1 MKKTKKPSNWKMI
14 LVFLRGQYKFFV
26 LALALSAAAT
36 VVNALTP
43 QIISVT
49 IDSVLGS
56 EDYTIP
62 RLIRGFFTLDWLRA
76 HPGKALLIAAAG
88 IVIVALIHGVMVAS
102 MRTLIAR
109 GSEGF
114 VKQMRDKLYA
124 HIQKL
129 PFDWHSKNQTGE
141 IIQRCTSDV
150 EMIRNFVT
158 NQLIDII
165 RIVFLISYSLY
176 IMFSMN
182 VKITLVAAAF
192 FPVIIT
198 YSCLFFRS
206 ISSRFQ
212 AADEAEGRLST
223 TVQENLTGV
232 RVVKAFGRERL
243 EIERFDVKNNKFSS
257 LWIELG
263 KLLSLYWSL
272 GDLFTGAQIMTV
284 IAVGAT
290 MAAHGEITLG
300 MFTAFVSYNAT
311 LSWPVRGLG
320 RILSEMS
327 KAGVS
332 IDRVAYILNEEEE
345 QAPEHPQTPAMDQDI
360 EFHDVTFK
368 YDGMEETAAPVVR
381 DLNFTIEKGTTFA
394 ILGSTGSG
402 KSTMMHLLDRL
413 YDLKDGEGSI
423 TIGGV
428 DIRDIPQQYLRKNIG
443 LVLQEPFLYSRN
455 IRENIGIAEE
465 DPSMEE
471 IREAS
476 EIACVDEA
484 IDTFTEGYDTIVG
497 ERGVTLSGGQKQRV
511 AIARMLMQKAPIM
524 VFDDSLSAV
533 DAETD
538 VKIRHALKERMSDAT
553 VILISHR
560 ITTLMQADRILVLKD
575 GAVEAIGTHQELIHQ
590 PGMYRDIYEIQMSAD
605 DRALLGEGGEEDAQR

>member
-1 MKKTKKPSNWKMI
+1 MKKEKKRSNWSVIAAFMK
-14 LVFLRGQYKFFV
+14 GQYRFFI
-26 LALALSAAAT
+26 LALILSAAAT
-36 VVNALTP
+36 VINALTP

-49 IDSVLGS
+49 IDSVLGT

-62 RLIRGFFTLDWLRA
+62 KLLQGLFTLDWLRA
-76 HPGKALLIAAAG
+76 HPGKSLWIAAGG
-88 IVIVALIHGVMVAS
+88 IVAVALINGLCTAS

-114 VKQMRDKLYA
+114 VKKMRDALYA

-129 PFDWHSKNQTGE
+129 PFDWHSKHQTGE

-158 NQLIDII
+158 NQLVDII
-165 RIVFLISYSLY
+165 RILFLVSYSLY

-192 FPVIIT
+192 FPVIVT
-198 YSCLFFRS
+198 YSGLFFKR

-223 TVQENLTGV
+223 AVQENLTGV

-243 EIERFDVKNNKFSS
+243 EIERFEEKNEKFAS
-257 LWIELG
+257 LWIHLG
-263 KLLSLYWSL
+263 KLLSLYWSF
-272 GDLFTGAQIMTV
+272 GDFFTGLQIMTV
-284 IAVGAT
+284 IAVGAS

-311 LSWPVRGLG
+311 LSWPIRGLG

-332 IDRVAYILNEEEE
+332 IDRVAYILNTEEEK
-345 QAPEHPQTPAMDQDI
+345 APQDPKTPDMRQDI
-360 EFHDVTFK
+360 TFHDVTFK
-368 YDGMEETAAPVVR
+368 YDGMEKDAAPVLSHV
-381 DLNFTIEKGTTFA
+381 DFTIKNGQTFA

-413 YDLKDGEGSI
+413 YDLKEGEGSI

-428 DIRDIPQQYLRKNIG
+428 NIQDIPQQYLRSQIG
-443 LVLQEPFLYSRN
+443 LVLQEPFLYSRT
-455 IRENIGIAEE
+455 IKENIGIAYE
-465 DPSMEE
+465 DSTMEE

-524 VFDDSLSAV
+524 IFDDSLSAV

-538 VKIRHALKERMSDAT
+538 VKIRHALKERMGEAT

-560 ITTLMQADRILVLKD
+560 ITTLMQADQILVLKD
-575 GAVEAIGTHQELIHQ
+575 GAVEDIGTHAELINRR
-590 PGMYRDIYEIQMSAD
+590 GMYRDIYEIQMSAD
-605 DRALLGEGGEEDAQR
+605 DRKMLQTSGERGEA

>member
-1 MKKTKKPSNWKMI
+1 MKKEKKRSNWSVIAAFMK
-14 LVFLRGQYKFFV
+14 GQYRFFI
-26 LALALSAAAT
+26 LALILSAAAT
-36 VVNALTP
+36 IINALTP

-49 IDSVLGS
+49 IDSVLGT

-62 RLIRGFFTLDWLRA
+62 KLLQGLFTLDWLRA
-76 HPGKALLIAAAG
+76 HPGKSLWIAAGG
-88 IVIVALIHGVMVAS
+88 IVAVALINGLCTAS

-114 VKQMRDKLYA
+114 VKKMRDALYA

-129 PFDWHSKNQTGE
+129 PFDWHSKHQTGE

-158 NQLIDII
+158 NQLVDII
-165 RIVFLISYSLY
+165 RILFLVSYSLY

-192 FPVIIT
+192 FPVIVT
-198 YSCLFFRS
+198 YSGLFFKR

-223 TVQENLTGV
+223 AVQENLTGV

-243 EIERFDVKNNKFSS
+243 EIERFEEKNEKFAS
-257 LWIELG
+257 LWIHLG
-263 KLLSLYWSL
+263 KLLSLYWSF
-272 GDLFTGAQIMTV
+272 GDFFTGLQIMTV
-284 IAVGAT
+284 IAVGAS

-311 LSWPVRGLG
+311 LSWPIRGLG

-332 IDRVAYILNEEEE
+332 IDRVAYILNTEEEK
-345 QAPEHPQTPAMDQDI
+345 APQDPKTPDMRQDI
-360 EFHDVTFK
+360 TFHDVTFK
-368 YDGMEETAAPVVR
+368 YDGMEKDAAPVLSHV
-381 DLNFTIEKGTTFA
+381 DFTIKNGQTFA

-413 YDLKDGEGSI
+413 YDLKEGEGSI

-428 DIRDIPQQYLRKNIG
+428 NIQDIPQQYLRSQIG
-443 LVLQEPFLYSRN
+443 LVLQEPFLYSRT
-455 IRENIGIAEE
+455 IKENIGIAYE
-465 DPSMEE
+465 DSTMEE

-524 VFDDSLSAV
+524 IFDDSLSAV

-538 VKIRHALKERMSDAT
+538 VKIRHALKERMGEAT

-560 ITTLMQADRILVLKD
+560 ITTLMQADQILVLKD
-575 GAVEAIGTHQELIHQ
+575 GAVEDIGTHAELINRR
-590 PGMYRDIYEIQMSAD
+590 GMYRDIYEIQMSAD
-605 DRALLGEGGEEDAQR
+605 DRKMLQTSGERGEA

>member
-1 MKKTKKPSNWKMI
+1 MKKQKKRSNWRLI
-14 LVFLRGQYKFFV
+14 AGFLRGEYIFFII
-26 LALALSAAAT
+26 ALLLSASAT
-36 VVNALTP
+36 VINALTP

-62 RLIRGFFTLDWLRA
+62 QLLKSFFTLEWLRA
-76 HPGKALLIAAAG
+76 NPGKALWIAAAG
-88 IVIVALIHGVMVAS
+88 IVVVALVNGVCTAA

-114 VKQMRDKLYA
+114 VKKLRDALYA

-129 PFDWHSKNQTGE
+129 PFDWHSKHQTGE

-158 NQLIDII
+158 NQLVDII
-165 RIVFLISYSLY
+165 RILFLIAYSLY

-192 FPVIIT
+192 FPAIIL
-198 YSCLFFRS
+198 YSMLFFGR

-212 AADEAEGRLST
+212 DADEAEGRLSS
-223 TVQENLTGV
+223 TVQENLSGV

-243 EIERFDVKNNKFSS
+243 EIERFEEKNEKFAS
-257 LWIELG
+257 LWIHLG
-263 KLLSLYWSL
+263 KLLSLYWSF
-272 GDLFTGAQIMTV
+272 GDFFTGLQILTV
-284 IAVGAT
+284 IAVGAS

-311 LSWPVRGLG
+311 LSWPIRGLG

-332 IDRVAYILNEEEE
+332 INRVAYILNEAEE
-345 QAPEHPQTPAMDQDI
+345 QMPEDPERPDMDQDI
-360 EFHDVTFK
+360 VFHDVTFK
-368 YDGMEETAAPVVR
+368 YDGMEKDAAPVLSHV
-381 DLNFTIEKGTTFA
+381 DFTIKKGTTFA

-413 YDLKDGEGSI
+413 YDLKEGEGSI

-428 DIRDIPQQYLRKNIG
+428 DIRRIPQDYLRGHIG
-443 LVLQEPFLYSRN
+443 LVLQEPFLYSRT
-455 IRENIGIAEE
+455 IKENIGIAHENAT
-465 DPSMEE
+465 MEE

-476 EIACVDEA
+476 AIACVDEA

-511 AIARMLMQKAPIM
+511 AIARMLMQKAPVMI
-524 VFDDSLSAV
+524 FDDSLSAV

-538 VKIRHALKERMSDAT
+538 VKIRHALKERMGDAT

-560 ITTLMQADRILVLKD
+560 ITTLMQADQILVLKD
-575 GAVEAIGTHQELIHQ
+575 GAVESIGTHQELIAK

-605 DRALLGEGGEEDAQR
+605 DRQLLQEGRDE